1 MSLRIQVERFAYSER
16 FKDEFQKLEPSVQA
30 AARDALDT
38 LLRHPQ
44 AKSLRL
50 HPLTGL
56 PKPTVWKIDVSNWG
70 QIPIVLPLSAFGRFC
85 FLAPAKGEDYRSM
98 VR

>member
-1 MSLRIQVERFAYSER
+1 VSLRIQVERFAYSER

-30 AARDALDT
+30 AAKDALDT

-44 AKSLRL
+44 SKSLRL

-56 PKPTVWKIDVSNWG
+56 PKPTVWKIDVFANHSW
-70 QIPIVLPLSAFGRFC
+70 QITFELNGSTAELKRIATHKTIDRDPR
-85 FLAPAKGEDYRSM
+85 
-98 VR
+98 

>member
-1 MSLRIQVERFAYSER
+1 VSLRIQVERFAYSER

-30 AARDALDT
+30 AAKDALDT

-50 HPLTGL
+50 HPLSGL
-56 PKPTVWKIDVSNWG
+56 PKPTVWKIDVFANHSW
-70 QIPIVLPLSAFGRFC
+70 QITFELNGSTAELKRIATHKTIDRDPR
-85 FLAPAKGEDYRSM
+85 
-98 VR
+98 

>member
-30 AARDALDT
+30 AAKDALDT

-44 AKSLRL
+44 SKSLRL

-56 PKPTVWKIDVSNWG
+56 PKPTVWKIDVFANHSW
-70 QIPIVLPLSAFGRFC
+70 QITFELNGSTAELKRIATHKTTDRDPR
-85 FLAPAKGEDYRSM
+85 
-98 VR
+98 

>member
-30 AARDALDT
+30 AAKDALDT

-56 PKPTVWKIDVSNWG
+56 PKPTVWKIDVFANHSW
-70 QIPIVLPLSAFGRFC
+70 QITFELNGSTAELKRIATHKTIDRDPR
-85 FLAPAKGEDYRSM
+85 
-98 VR
+98 

>member
-30 AARDALDT
+30 AAKDALDT

-50 HPLTGL
+50 HPLSGL
-56 PKPTVWKIDVSNWG
+56 PKPTVWKIDVFANHSW
-70 QIPIVLPLSAFGRFC
+70 QITFELNGSTAELKRIATHKTIDRDPR
-85 FLAPAKGEDYRSM
+85 
-98 VR
+98 

>member
-56 PKPTVWKIDVSNWG
+56 PKPTVWKIDVFANHSW
-70 QIPIVLPLSAFGRFC
+70 QITFELNGSTAELKRIATHKTIDRDPR
-85 FLAPAKGEDYRSM
+85 
-98 VR
+98 

>member
-1 MSLRIQVERFAYSER
+1 VSLRIQVERFAYSER

-56 PKPTVWKIDVSNWG
+56 PKPTVWKIDVFANHSW
-70 QIPIVLPLSAFGRFC
+70 QITFELNGSTAELKRIATHKTIDRDPR
-85 FLAPAKGEDYRSM
+85 
-98 VR
+98 

>member
-1 MSLRIQVERFAYSER
+1 VSLRIQVERFAYSER

-30 AARDALDT
+30 AAKDALDT

-56 PKPTVWKIDVSNWG
+56 PKPTVWKIDVFANHSW
-70 QIPIVLPLSAFGRFC
+70 QITFELNGSTAELKRIATHKTIDRDPR
-85 FLAPAKGEDYRSM
+85 
-98 VR
+98 